1 MDVYRV
7 TGQFRMGS
15 RNQAFTKEFAG
26 AGKAEVTEQAYS
38 ILGSMHGIRRRF
50 ITIDTV
56 KKISPDEAGNLV
68 AIYKAAKK

>member
-7 TGQFRMGS
+7 TGNFRMG
-15 RNQAFTKEFAG
+15 RQRQAFTKEFAG
-26 AGKAEVTEQAYS
+26 KGKAEVTEQVYS
-38 ILGSMHGIRRRF
+38 IIGSMHGIGRRF
-50 ITIDTV
+50 INIDTV